1 MKWLD
6 EFISVAEELEWKV
19 IEEEDYVEFGK
30 FSPAGKDF
38 WMEVTATSPEKFLED
53 MRNYISSYDI
63 SEETYLWLDDTGH
76 GKNGAPYDMMDVYKD
91 AEACLNMVEELYSKL
106 CEIEL

>member
-6 EFISVAEELEWKV
+6 EFISATEELEWRV
-19 IEEEDYVEFGK
+19 IEEEHVEFGRY
-30 FSPAGKDF
+30 SPAGKDF
-38 WMEVTATSPEKFLED
+38 WMEFTTTSPEKLLED
-53 MRNYISSYDI
+53 MRNYINSYDI

-76 GKNGAPYDMMDVYKD
+76 GKNGAPYDMMDVYED